1 MGVGAVRFERTEEI
15 VEAAEKFLGAVG
27 ETLIS
32 SRVFHS
38 PQPIHLPDHLGCS
51 IPQEVHTNKVL
62 TFGGIK
68 ISRPLSVKVF

>member
-1 MGVGAVRFERTEEI
+1 MGVGFKRLPRPAET
-15 VEAAEKFLGAVG
+15 VEAAEKFLGAAG
-27 ETLIS
+27 ETVIS

-51 IPQEVHTNKVL
+51 IPQDVHTNKVL

-68 ISRPLSVKVF
+68 ASRPLVKVF